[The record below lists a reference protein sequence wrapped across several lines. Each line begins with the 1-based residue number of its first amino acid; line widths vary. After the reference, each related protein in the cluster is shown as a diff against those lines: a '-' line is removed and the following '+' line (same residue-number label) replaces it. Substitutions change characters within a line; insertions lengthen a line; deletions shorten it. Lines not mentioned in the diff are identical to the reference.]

1 MNIEFNN
8 WELVFLRELIFDRID
23 TVGGFEN
30 LNESEQTALMKILDA
45 EQGSTFGIEGYVET
59 FGE

>member
-23 TVGGFEN
+23 KVGGFEG
-30 LNESEQTALMKILDA
+30 LNESEQTALMKILEA
-45 EQGSTFGIEGYVET
+45 EMPVGYRTGI
-59 FGE
+59 

>member
-23 TVGGFEN
+23 KVGGFEG

-45 EQGSTFGIEGYVET
+45 EADTFAIEGFVET

>member
-8 WELVFLRELIFDRID
+8 WELIFLKELIFDRID
-23 TVGGFEN
+23 KVGGFGG

-45 EQGSTFGIEGYVET
+45 EQDTLAIEGYVET

>member
-23 TVGGFEN
+23 KVGGFEG

-45 EQGSTFGIEGYVET
+45 EADTLAIEGYVET
-59 FGE
+59 YGE

>member
-23 TVGGFEN
+23 KVGGFEG

-45 EQGSTFGIEGYVET
+45 EQDTFAIEGYVET

>member
-23 TVGGFEN
+23 KVGGFEG
-30 LNESEQTALMKILDA
+30 LNESEQTALMKILGA
-45 EQGSTFGIEGYVET
+45 ESEVE
-59 FGE
+59 

>member
-23 TVGGFEN
+23 KVGGFEG
-30 LNESEQTALMKILDA
+30 LNESEQTALMKILNA
-45 EQGSTFGIEGYVET
+45 EEDTLAIEGYVET
-59 FGE
+59 FNE

>member
-8 WELVFLRELIFDRID
+8 WELVFLKELIFDRID
-23 TVGGFEN
+23 KVGGFEG

-45 EQGSTFGIEGYVET
+45 ETNALAIEGYVET
-59 FGE
+59 YGE

>member
-8 WELVFLRELIFDRID
+8 WELIFLRELIFDRID
-23 TVGGFEN
+23 KVGGFEG

-45 EQGSTFGIEGYVET
+45 EQDTFAIEGYVET